1 MFTKK
6 DLRNGDVCVLN
17 NGDASI
23 YVDLLGGVFIC
34 TTGYD
39 VSRNWKENL
48 TDVFGRVNDAFDI
61 VKVYRPKEPYQCC
74 FDDSLYSDGDL
85 VFDRERD
92 CKPIL
97 DKEEREYLS
106 AVIKPFINNVSKIT
120 KVQISE
126 HEYIR
131 VSLNNLDVMLFPRFR
146 IGTMYKNMKSDRPYT
161 LKELCLQTATEEEL

>member
-23 YVDLLGGVFIC
+23 YVDLLGGVFVCI
-34 TTGYD
+34 TGYN

-48 TDVFGRVNDAFDI
+48 TNVVNRVNDAFDI

-74 FDDSLYSDGDL
+74 FDDSLYTDGDL

-92 CKPIL
+92 CKPFL
-97 DKEEREYLS
+97 DEEEREYLS
-106 AVIKPFINNVSKIT
+106 AVIKPFRNSVSNVK
-120 KVQISE
+120 KVQMDNE
-126 HEYIR
+126 AYIR
-131 VSLNNLDVMLFPRFR
+131 ITLDDLDVIRFPRFR
-146 IGTMYKNMKSDRPYT
+146 IDTMYKNMELDRPYT
-161 LKELCLQTATEEEL
+161 LKELCL